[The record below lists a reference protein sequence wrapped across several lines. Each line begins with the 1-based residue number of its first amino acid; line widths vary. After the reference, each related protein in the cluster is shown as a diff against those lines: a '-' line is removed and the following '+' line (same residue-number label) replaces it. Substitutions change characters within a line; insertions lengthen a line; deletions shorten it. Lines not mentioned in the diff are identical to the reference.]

1 MAIARTRQA
10 SGCEH
15 GPGCPHDIGPA
26 AAGVSSAAN
35 AIAAADRVVGSWSQQ
50 GGSGPVERRVLTA
63 DELAARVTAGQA
75 LREPRHRPSEGMHV
89 MRPASRSAQ
98 ESTRPSGRVGAV
110 APARAEAP
118 APHPVTVPEEEPVV
132 TTEPAP
138 PAIPCGDCLH
148 ARVCGKRETIEGL
161 AGPEV
166 IEHAPGLRLVITRT
180 AECDDY
186 LAPTFEQRALEARVV
201 ALVPDPE
208 PIRAEHGG
216 ESWRTKPE
224 SATPQESRR
233 RGTEAMLEARKAKKA
248 GSTGL
253 GRGENNRR
261 LPADPA
267 ERERVVLEAVRA
279 TETTAEAGERLGVTA
294 TRVQQILRDLRDQG
308 RLPADIAAT
317 IAARRAGGRIPV
329 PPQAATA

>member
-1 MAIARTRQA
+1 MAIARTRQTP
-10 SGCEH
+10 GCSH

-26 AAGVSSAAN
+26 AAGVSSAN
-35 AIAAADRVVGSWSQQ
+35 AIAAADRVVGSWAQH

-63 DELAARVTAGQA
+63 DELAARVTACQA

-98 ESTRPSGRVGAV
+98 ESPAPSEAVGST

-132 TTEPAP
+132 TTAPAP

-180 AECDDY
+180 VECDDH
-186 LAPTFEQRALEARVV
+186 LPPTFEQRVLEDRVV
-201 ALVPDPE
+201 QLAPVPDPE

-224 SATPQESRR
+224 PATPQESRR
-233 RGTEAMLEARKAKKA
+233 RGTEAMLKAKR
-248 GSTGL
+248 S
-253 GRGENNRR
+253 R
-261 LPADPA
+261 LSPDLT
-267 ERERVVLEAVRA
+267 ERQAQILEAVVRHDGDRKGA
-279 TETTAEAGERLGVTA
+279 AAELACL
-294 TRVQQILRDLRDQG
+294 VQSIDVALAAVAAKGKLPEDLRAK
-308 RLPADIAAT
+308 LPARFQA
-317 IAARRAGGRIPV
+317 
-329 PPQAATA
+329 QAAS

>member
-10 SGCEH
+10 PGCDH

-35 AIAAADRVVGSWSQQ
+35 AIAAADRVVGSWSQH

-63 DELAARVTAGQA
+63 DELAARVTASQA

-98 ESTRPSGRVGAV
+98 ESPAPSEAVGST

-118 APHPVTVPEEEPVV
+118 ATDPVTVPEPVV
-132 TTEPAP
+132 TTAPAP

-208 PIRAEHGG
+208 PVRAEHGG

-224 SATPQESRR
+224 PATPQESRR
-233 RGTEAMLEARKAKKA
+233 RGTEAMLKAKR
-248 GSTGL
+248 S
-253 GRGENNRR
+253 R
-261 LPADPA
+261 LSPDLT
-267 ERERVVLEAVRA
+267 ERQAQILEAVVRHDGDRKA
-279 TETTAEAGERLGVTA
+279 AARELACL
-294 TRVQQILRDLRDQG
+294 VQSIDVALAAVAAKGKLPEDLRAK
-308 RLPADIAAT
+308 LPARFQA
-317 IAARRAGGRIPV
+317 
-329 PPQAATA
+329 QAAS